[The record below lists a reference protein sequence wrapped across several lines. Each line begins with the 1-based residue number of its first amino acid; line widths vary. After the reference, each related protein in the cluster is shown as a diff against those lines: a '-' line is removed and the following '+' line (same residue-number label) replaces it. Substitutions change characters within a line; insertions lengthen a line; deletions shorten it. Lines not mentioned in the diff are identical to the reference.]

1 MKNKT
6 KIYHL
11 PCNPRLGHLCSTLCC
26 ATYSPILFGKI
37 ESGVYIVQK
46 GDLPLQL
53 GGVVAICHPSGGQEG
68 EVMGLSVGP
77 PWACRRCV
85 PSKPG
90 VSGGDRSEDGL
101 SRELQRKAAREAGNR
116 AAITFRSGQ
125 WRDSVPERFVVNNS
139 TG

>member
-26 ATYSPILFGKI
+26 ATYSPILFGKM
-37 ESGVYIVQK
+37 ESGVYILQK
-46 GDLPLQL
+46 SAFFLQL
-53 GGVVAICHPSGGQEG
+53 GGVVAICYPSGGQEG
-68 EVMGLSVGP
+68 EVMGLFVGP

-90 VSGGDRSEDGL
+90 VSGGDRSEDWL